1 MVSFVLDVV
10 IKGDSYGEISSTMF
24 YLSENFLLT
33 LDILGGGGVAVSF
46 LFHFS
51 LASEIFPTPYCPT
64 KVFFYF
70 SCFLFYSTTI
80 DSVLPKWTYF
90 HDASVNPTSAFQT
103 QIRSRETLQRCLSMI
118 LMIANKEFR
127 FSPPSVL
134 FPIEKWLLLVLLGIY
149 NQGKPSLLPPKCTI
163 ILSPVIYVSLSS
175 NFI

>member
-64 KVFFYF
+64 KVFFISPVF
-70 SCFLFYSTTI
+70 SFI
-80 DSVLPKWTYF
+80 
-90 HDASVNPTSAFQT
+90 
-103 QIRSRETLQRCLSMI
+103 
-118 LMIANKEFR
+118 
-127 FSPPSVL
+127 
-134 FPIEKWLLLVLLGIY
+134 
-149 NQGKPSLLPPKCTI
+149 LLP
-163 ILSPVIYVSLSS
+163 
-175 NFI
+175 